1 MTGPVRLPAAAAAAT
16 ALAASALL
24 PVFQSGRW
32 LPATL
37 GAVVVVFA
45 TGLAVRTAAGGRR
58 LIQRFAPLVDA
69 VALSGYLTAVFAQGN
84 AHLGWIPGRA
94 ALSELADRARS
105 GFADIHDLAAPVPTH
120 PGLVLLTAAG
130 VGVVA
135 LVVDTVAVGWRRAPL
150 AGLPLLALY
159 AVPAA
164 VLPGGTGIVPFAL
177 GVVGLLGLLA
187 VDHQVRLD
195 RWGHR
200 LDADREVRGLLAAAS
215 YSEPVPTGAV
225 GRRIGAAAVGLALV
239 IPAFVPMRA
248 LTFGTGAGAGVG
260 ATGTVVTYNPI
271 VRLKGDLTLGTPI
284 VLMRIRT
291 NDPHPLP
298 YLKMAGLDL
307 FTGQTWAQ
315 SPLQAADPPV
325 SAGLPPPGVRGPVYR
340 TTISVSRRL
349 GVHWLPLPYQPLSV
363 LPSTG
368 WRYDAETGTAFALDQ
383 TVRGLTYRVSN
394 ERLDVR
400 ARALADSPPVGAV
413 PGFTQYLSV
422 PSNLPPLVAKTVS
435 DVTASA
441 RTPYERALAIQH
453 FFTKD
458 FRYSL
463 SVPAGNS
470 TNDIVNFLTVRQG
483 FCEQFAATMALFA
496 RMVGI
501 PARVAV
507 GFTYGQRQRDGSYV
521 VTTRDAHAWPELY
534 FAGTG
539 WLPFDPTPVAGRQ
552 GAEPP
557 AYTRSPT
564 LSGGTGVGPTTPG
577 GSAPNIAKPPSI
589 RENPYADSP
598 PGSAGSTP
606 TTPTDPPT
614 ARNPAGASMALAG
627 LLGLLVLTP
636 ALLRIGRE
644 RRRWRQ
650 ATTPTG
656 QARAAWNSLRDANR
670 DLGWS
675 WPTGASPRTVG
686 ARLRSRLPVD
696 PALLAALDRVVTGQE
711 RMRYARVPP
720 ETADLEESA
729 RAVREALFRSAG
741 RRRRWRARL
750 LPVSSL
756 DGLRGPARRAADLL
770 DRFDLLV
777 ATVRRWRP
785 TRTQPGST
793 GPGR

>member
-1 MTGPVRLPAAAAAAT
+1 MTGRLRLPLAAAAAT
-16 ALAASALL
+16 GLAASALL

-32 LPATL
+32 LPAAL
-37 GAVVVVFA
+37 GAVTVVFA

-58 LIQRFAPLVDA
+58 LIRRFAPLADA
-69 VALSGYLTAVFAQGN
+69 VALSGYLTAVFAHGS
-84 AHLGWIPGRA
+84 AHFGWIPGSA
-94 ALSELADRARS
+94 ALRELADRTRS

-135 LVVDTVAVGWRRAPL
+135 LVVDVVAVGWRRAPL

-164 VLPGGTGIVPFAL
+164 VLPGGTGIVPFAF
-177 GVVGLLGLLA
+177 GVIGLLGLLA
-187 VDHQVRLD
+187 VDHQVRLAN
-195 RWGHR
+195 WGHR
-200 LDADREVRGLLAAAS
+200 VDADREVHGLLAAAS

-239 IPAFVPMRA
+239 IPVFVPMRA
-248 LTFGTGAGAGVG
+248 LTLGAGAG

-315 SPLQAADPPV
+315 SPLQARDPPV
-325 SAGLPPPGVRGPVYR
+325 SAGLALPRVRGPVYR
-340 TTISVSRRL
+340 TTITVTRRL

-363 LPSTG
+363 QPSAG
-368 WRYDAETGTAFALDQ
+368 WRYDAETGTVFALDQ
-383 TVRGLTYRVSN
+383 TARGLTYRVSS
-394 ERLDVR
+394 EPLDVR
-400 ARALADSPPVGAV
+400 TGALVDSPPVGAV
-413 PGFTQYLSV
+413 PGFSQYLSV
-422 PSNLPPLVAKTVS
+422 PPNLPPLVAKTVS
-435 DVTASA
+435 EVTATA
-441 RTPYERALAIQH
+441 RTPYQRALAIQH

-577 GSAPNIAKPPSI
+577 GSVPKIAKPPSI
-589 RENPYADSP
+589 RENPYANGL

-606 TTPTDPPT
+606 TTPTDLPT
-614 ARNPAGASMALAG
+614 ARNPAGAPMALAG
-627 LLGLLVLTP
+627 LLGLLLLTP

-656 QARAAWNSLRDANR
+656 QVGAAWTSLRDAHR
-670 DLGWS
+670 DLGWG
-675 WPTGASPRTVG
+675 WPTGASPRMVG
-686 ARLRSRLPVD
+686 ARLRSRLPAD
-696 PALLAALDRVVTGQE
+696 PALLAAVDRVVTGQE

-729 RAVREALFRSAG
+729 RVVREALFRSAG

-770 DRFDLLV
+770 DRFDVLV
-777 ATVRRWRP
+777 ATIRRWRP
-785 TRTQPGST
+785 TRAQPGAT
-793 GPGR
+793 DPGR